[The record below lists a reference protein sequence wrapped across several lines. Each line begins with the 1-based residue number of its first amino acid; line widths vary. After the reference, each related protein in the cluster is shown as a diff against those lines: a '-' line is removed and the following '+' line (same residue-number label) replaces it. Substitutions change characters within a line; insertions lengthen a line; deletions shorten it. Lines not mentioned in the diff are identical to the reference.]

1 MGFLI
6 RVVVNAI
13 ALYIIAYFQ
22 LIHGVSVA
30 GPVGAL
36 IAAVILGVINAVLR
50 PILMILSLPLEIV
63 TLGLFTL
70 VINGFLFWLVGSW
83 GIGLVVTGFWPGF
96 WGAIVTAIISW
107 ILSMFTAPLER
118 RSSRT

>member
-13 ALYIIAYFQ
+13 ALYIIAYFN
-22 LIHGVSVA
+22 LIHGVGLSN
-30 GPVGAL
+30 GWVGAL
-36 IAAVILGVINAVLR
+36 IAAVILGVVNAILR
-50 PILMILSLPLEIV
+50 PILVILSLPLEIV

-83 GIGLVVTGFWPGF
+83 HIGLVVTGFWPGF
-96 WGAIVTAIISW
+96 WGAIVVAIISW

-118 RSSRT
+118 RRT